1 MNKHQIRAVLFDC
14 DGVVIDSGNDIADAV
29 NAAMEHFGYKTV
41 PVEKL
46 ISFVGDGVRNLVV
59 RALAWS
65 KKLASPDELEI
76 SETELSGFMAWY
88 VNYYNEHAV
97 VKTTLYPGFED
108 AIKALHENGI
118 RMGIVTNKPT
128 NILMSILNH
137 FGIAE
142 YFDAPVGSD
151 DVKKLKPDPEGLVTA
166 LERINAKIT
175 SMGLAPV
182 TPGETVMAGDSATD
196 IMAGKA
202 FGAFTCG
209 IKHGIGNTEK
219 MLSAGPDITAGIA
232 AEACNA
238 IILANKI
245 TAGIQ
250 Q

>member
-1 MNKHQIRAVLFDC
+1 MKNNQIRAVLFDC

-41 PVEKL
+41 SFEKL

-65 KKLASPDELEI
+65 KELASPDELEMP
-76 SETELSGFMAWY
+76 EAELSEFMTWY

-97 VKTTLYPGFED
+97 VKTRLYPGFED
-108 AIKALHENGI
+108 AIKALHANGI

-151 DVKKLKPDPEGLVTA
+151 DVKKLKPAPEGLAVA
-166 LERINAKIT
+166 LERINAKII
-175 SMGLAPV
+175 SLGFAPV
-182 TPGETVMAGDSATD
+182 APDETVMVGDSATD

-209 IKHGIGNTEK
+209 IRYGIGNAEK
-219 MLSAGPDITAGIA
+219 MLSAGPDITAGLA